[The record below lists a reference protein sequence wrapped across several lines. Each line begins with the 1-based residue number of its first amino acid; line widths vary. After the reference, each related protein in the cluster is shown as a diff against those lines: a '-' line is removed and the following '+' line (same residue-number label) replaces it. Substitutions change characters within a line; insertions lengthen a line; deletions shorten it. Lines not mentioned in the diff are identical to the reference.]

1 MSLWLALAIMTSFA
15 VALVAAPLVRR
26 ARGMAPRRDYD
37 LRVYRAQL
45 EELAREQERGLL
57 GEREAE
63 AARIE
68 VERRM
73 LAAAA
78 TDRQR
83 RPDAAA
89 GATPWPVVIALVVAL
104 PALAGGLYWRLG
116 SPGQPDAPFA
126 ERVEE
131 RRQLAATEGR
141 RQEAL
146 PSVATMIARLE
157 ERLEADPD
165 DLGSWLRLGRAHAL
179 AGQFERSA
187 ETYRQALARHEGAA
201 ALHSGLGEALVM
213 GEGGVVS
220 SEARAA
226 FERAIELDPGD
237 ARARF
242 YAGLAMLQRGERQ
255 QALDAWAALIADA
268 PGDAPWLP
276 DLRLQAATLAEEL
289 GLDPDEVLPAPR
301 AATAA
306 EPRDGP
312 GAEQMR
318 AAEDLPAAEREE
330 MVRGMVAG
338 LAARLERQPE
348 DLEGW
353 RMLGRSWGVL
363 GEPEK
368 AADAY
373 AEVAR
378 RAPDALEAQVD
389 YAGALLALDAVDA
402 PPSPE
407 LVAQLQKVLTLD
419 QDNPEALFHLGRA
432 AAARGDSTGAVRHWQ
447 RLLAQLPASSPERAA
462 LENLLER
469 LESDG

>member
-1 MSLWLALAIMTSFA
+1 
-15 VALVAAPLVRR
+15 
-26 ARGMAPRRDYD
+26 
-37 LRVYRAQL
+37 
-45 EELAREQERGLL
+45 
-57 GEREAE
+57 
-63 AARIE
+63 
-68 VERRM
+68 
-73 LAAAA
+73 
-78 TDRQR
+78 
-83 RPDAAA
+83 
-89 GATPWPVVIALVVAL
+89 
-104 PALAGGLYWRLG
+104 
-116 SPGQPDAPFA
+116 
-126 ERVEE
+126 
-131 RRQLAATEGR
+131 
-141 RQEAL
+141 
-146 PSVATMIARLE
+146 
-157 ERLEADPD
+157 
-165 DLGSWLRLGRAHAL
+165 
-179 AGQFERSA
+179 
-187 ETYRQALARHEGAA
+187 
-201 ALHSGLGEALVM
+201 
-213 GEGGVVS
+213 
-220 SEARAA
+220 
-226 FERAIELDPGD
+226 
-237 ARARF
+237 
-242 YAGLAMLQRGERQ
+242 MLQRGERQ
-255 QALDAWAALIADA
+255 QALDAWAALIVDA

-301 AATAA
+301 AAPAA

-312 GAEQMR
+312 SAEQMR

-407 LVAQLQKVLTLD
+407 LVAQLQKVLALD

-432 AAARGDSTGAVRHWQ
+432 AASRGDSTGAVRHWQ

>member
-1 MSLWLALAIMTSFA
+1 MSLWLALATMTLLA
-15 VALVAAPLVRR
+15 TALVAAPLVRR
-26 ARGMAPRRDYD
+26 ARRLAPRCDYD

-45 EELAREQERGLL
+45 EEVAREQERGLL
-57 GEREAE
+57 GEGE
-63 AARIE
+63 AAAARLE

-78 TDRQR
+78 ADRQR
-83 RPDAAA
+83 RHGAAVR
-89 GATPWPVVIALVVAL
+89 ATPWPAVIALLITV

-126 ERVEE
+126 ERAEE
-131 RRQLAATEGR
+131 RRQLAATEAGS
-141 RQEAL
+141 QGAL
-146 PSVATMIARLE
+146 PSVTTMIADLE
-157 ERLEADPD
+157 ARLEADPD
-165 DLGSWLRLGRAHAL
+165 DLESWLRLGRAYAL
-179 AGQFERSA
+179 TRQFERAA
-187 ETYRQALARHEGAA
+187 ETYRQAIARHEGAA
-201 ALHSGLGEALVM
+201 PLHSGLGEALVM
-213 GEGGVVS
+213 AGEGVVS
-220 SEARAA
+220 PAARAA
-226 FERAIELDPGD
+226 FERAAELDAGD

-242 YAGLAMLQRGERQ
+242 YAGLAMVQRGERRH
-255 QALDAWAALIADA
+255 ALDAWAALIADA
-268 PGDAPWLP
+268 PSDAPWLP

-301 AATAA
+301 AAAA
-306 EPRDGP
+306 TEPGDGP
-312 GAEQMR
+312 SVEQMR
-318 AAEDLPAAEREE
+318 AAENLPPAEREA
-330 MVRGMVAG
+330 MVRAMVAG
-338 LAARLERQPE
+338 LAARLERQPD

-353 RMLGRSWGVL
+353 RMLARSWGVL

-378 RAPDALEAQVD
+378 RAPDDLGAQTD
-389 YAGALLALDAVDA
+389 YAGALLALDATDV

-407 LVAQLQKVLTLD
+407 VVAQLQKVLALD